1 MERIP
6 VSQIE
11 NCCMAQEGDQ
21 CFDTS
26 HQVAR
31 FRLRYPS
38 VSMSEFDESF
48 FRTLLDKAS
57 GVAEGERDANLV
69 VGTASSSAGPGEHE
83 KVAAAVQA
91 VLDAEDKGVD
101 YGERTSPYVCKC
113 CKETCKRSEFLIT
126 ATDANGNISP
136 GYDWQGALDGLCF
149 PCCTCSKDCCES
161 WAREPMYADMSE
173 NAALRQFKRDA
184 DDLHTQRA
192 IIKKKGWEALVRIE
206 DVR

>member
-31 FRLRYPS
+31 FRFRYPS

-48 FRTLLDKAS
+48 FRILLDKTS
-57 GVAEGERDANLV
+57 GVAEGERAAILA
-69 VGTASSSAGPGEHE
+69 VGSASSSAQGPVE
-83 KVAAAVQA
+83 AAAKAVQA
-91 VLDAEDKGVD
+91 VLDAQDKGVD

-126 ATDANGNISP
+126 ATDANGNLSP

-192 IIKKKGWEALVRIE
+192 IIKKKGWEALVPIE